1 MSAVVQVEMGADEDI
16 DVIGDACRDKRDARL
31 RSSPDRPVAPLE
43 LPAYPRVAHY
53 RSGYAC
59 HRQSRRDSSPRRTP
73 AVHRAWVWSLPA
85 LTQQVEPPWSRVV
98 PCHTSLQAEST
109 TSPFHADSA
118 LESRG
123 ATSPRYEADAV
134 ILSVSEESFNGKI
147 LHVVQ
152 DDGKG
157 VPTGEMVKQGN
168 ETAGQ
173 LREKDAGSPEHD
185 TPEPQPASAG
195 FVA

>member
-1 MSAVVQVEMGADEDI
+1 MTTVS
-16 DVIGDACRDKRDARL
+16 K
-31 RSSPDRPVAPLE
+31 RSSLRPAERGSAQP
-43 LPAYPRVAHY
+43 
-53 RSGYAC
+53 S
-59 HRQSRRDSSPRRTP
+59 
-73 AVHRAWVWSLPA
+73 VHRRNSI
-85 LTQQVEPPWSRVV
+85 
-98 PCHTSLQAEST
+98 
-109 TSPFHADSA
+109 
-118 LESRG
+118 
-123 ATSPRYEADAV
+123 

-173 LREKDAGSPEHD
+173 LREQDVGSPEHD

>member
-1 MSAVVQVEMGADEDI
+1 
-16 DVIGDACRDKRDARL
+16 L
-31 RSSPDRPVAPLE
+31 
-43 LPAYPRVAHY
+43 
-53 RSGYAC
+53 
-59 HRQSRRDSSPRRTP
+59 
-73 AVHRAWVWSLPA
+73 
-85 LTQQVEPPWSRVV
+85 QQVEPPWSRVV
-98 PCHTSLQAEST
+98 PCHASLQAESA

-123 ATSPRYEADAV
+123 HTSPRYEAYAV
-134 ILSVSEESFNGKI
+134 ILSVSEASFNAKV

-152 DDGKG
+152 DDREG
-157 VPTGEMVKQGN
+157 VPNGEMVRQGN

-173 LREKDAGSPEHD
+173 LKEQDAGSPEHD